1 MESSAQRVFDN
12 DLLRHKILTKYV
24 YAKHIEELSINL
36 KELLNE
42 QIIKN
47 WYKYCNCELCL
58 TKRLN
63 IT

>member
-24 YAKHIEELSINL
+24 YAKHIKELSNNL

-42 QIIKN
+42 QIIKK
-47 WYKYCNCELCL
+47 WHKYCNCEVCSM
-58 TKRLN
+58 TRFN